1 MGLDQNAF
9 SFYSSEMSEDSYFA
23 EAQSNKE
30 DSICRLILIKKKYI
44 ACLTGDMNAAAA
56 HLEQMNDNPIE
67 SRGEWFHL
75 QLKLCKQM

>member
-9 SFYSSEMSEDSYFA
+9 SFYSSEITEDSYFTTA
-23 EAQSNKE
+23 SENRENSF
-30 DSICRLILIKKKYI
+30 CRIILIKKKYI

-67 SRGEWFHL
+67 SRGEWFHS
-75 QLKLCKQM
+75 QLTL